1 MRLLTWFAAIAL
13 LVLGHAA
20 PAAAADPQGGH
31 VVTYPRALS
40 DTDVREAFYREVLAQ
55 ALNRTVAAYGPAEL
69 RDARV
74 AMSRARL
81 VEELERGET
90 VNVAAL
96 PTSTDYESKFWTIRI
111 PIDRG
116 LLGYRVS
123 LIRGADQP
131 RFAAVR
137 TLDDLKALRA
147 GLGADW
153 AITKVFEANGL
164 PVEKSG
170 GYEALFGMLA
180 AGRFDYFS
188 RGVTEIMPEYQGR
201 RAAMPE
207 LAIEQTQLIYA
218 PLPIYFFV
226 TKGQQSLAARLHTG
240 LEGMVEDGSLDRMV
254 RQHFAEAIGTLK
266 LSQRNVVRIDNPH
279 LPPGVPLARKELWF
293 DPTR

>member
-1 MRLLTWFAAIAL
+1 
-13 LVLGHAA
+13 
-20 PAAAADPQGGH
+20 
-31 VVTYPRALS
+31 
-40 DTDVREAFYREVLAQ
+40 
-55 ALNRTVAAYGPAEL
+55 
-69 RDARV
+69 
-74 AMSRARL
+74 
-81 VEELERGET
+81 
-90 VNVAAL
+90 
-96 PTSTDYESKFWTIRI
+96 
-111 PIDRG
+111 
-116 LLGYRVS
+116 
-123 LIRGADQP
+123 
-131 RFAAVR
+131 
-137 TLDDLKALRA
+137 A